1 MKKILLS
8 AICAVLSAAATAQNI
23 MVVEQKS
30 GNTTEFNIDDI
41 QRVFFKNDGGT
52 DVNPSNSVLSS
63 RLKDKDGNPV
73 LLEGVRASSGEWLIK
88 CEYNNNGDLTNYISD
103 KDTCTVNGFNITS
116 FYERHDDSHDSRHDY
131 EIHLTLNEN
140 GLISELTMSYKKLEY
155 GILYNTMYANYY
167 FIYNQDIQLVE
178 QQIKNYQTVRYND
191 DGSIKEDK
199 TIDFTYHYNWP
210 AGNLEDPNYPTRNY
224 GDETNITKQ
233 NIRGCR
239 YFEGPM
245 EALYMLG
252 LFGIGPAHFPTAH
265 TYTINSN
272 GTIATENDTTYFYK

>member
-8 AICAVLSAAATAQNI
+8 AFCAVLSAAATAQNI

-30 GNTTEFNIDDI
+30 GTTTEFSVDDI
-41 QRVFFKNDGGT
+41 QRVYFKNDGGT
-52 DVNPSNSVLSS
+52 DVNPSNAALSS

-155 GILYNTMYANYY
+155 GKLYNTMYANFY
-167 FIYNQDIQLVE
+167 FIYNQDLQLVE

-191 DGSIKEDK
+191 DGSVKDDN
-199 TIDFTYHYNWP
+199 TMDYTYYYNW
-210 AGNLEDPNYPTRNY
+210 AD
-224 GDETNITKQ
+224 GDIENPDYNNISYSTELNITAQ
-233 NIRGCR
+233 NVRTCR

-252 LFGIGPAHFPTAH
+252 LFGIGTAHFPIAH
-265 TYTINSN
+265 TYTLNPN
-272 GTIATENDTTYFYK
+272 GTIASEDDVLYIYK